1 MGETHLSQTSHLLP
15 EDSEQ
20 SPMSASVIRQAPG
33 DSTDQA
39 FSV

>member
-1 MGETHLSQTSHLLP
+1 MGEAHLSQTNHLLP

-20 SPMSASVIRQAPG
+20 SPMSASVLREAHR
-33 DSTDQA
+33 DCTDQA